1 MKNSTINI
9 RLDEDLKKQFTE
21 LCDQFG
27 MTTTSA
33 ITVFV
38 RAVVRSRRIPF
49 DIIDESATET
59 SDESAQTEQTATA
72 KSSKKEN
79 TQIQELTSK
88 LIDVV
93 TRGGNAIGIG
103 GKAPRQPKP
112 RR

>member
-49 DIIDESATET
+49 DIVDESPAET
-59 SDESAQTEQTATA
+59 SDESTQTEQTTT

-93 TRGGNAIGIG
+93 TRGSNAIGIG
-103 GKAPRQPKP
+103 GKAPRPPKQ

>member
-49 DIIDESATET
+49 DIIDESTTET
-59 SDESAQTEQTATA
+59 SDESAQTEQTTTA

-93 TRGGNAIGIG
+93 TRGSNAIGIG
-103 GKAPRQPKP
+103 SKAPRQPKP

>member
-1 MKNSTINI
+1 MKKSTINI
-9 RLDEDLKKQFTE
+9 RLDEELKKQFTE

-49 DIIDESATET
+49 DIIDESTTET
-59 SDESAQTEQTATA
+59 SDESAQTEQTTTA

-93 TRGGNAIGIG
+93 TRGSNAIVIG

-112 RR
+112 HR